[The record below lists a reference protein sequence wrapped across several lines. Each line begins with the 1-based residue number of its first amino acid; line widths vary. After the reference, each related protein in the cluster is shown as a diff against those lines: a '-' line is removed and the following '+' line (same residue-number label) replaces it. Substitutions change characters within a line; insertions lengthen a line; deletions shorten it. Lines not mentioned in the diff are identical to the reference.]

1 MCESLML
8 DCVGRFRALSVEF
21 QFGSE
26 INEEERGQGAVWS
39 ECRLGF
45 SYGATR
51 VKATTHLL
59 VPTAAPWATV

>member
-26 INEEERGQGAVWS
+26 INEEARGQGAV
-39 ECRLGF
+39 C
-45 SYGATR
+45 GAS
-51 VKATTHLL
+51 
-59 VPTAAPWATV
+59 AACVFMRIYQQ